1 MPKLKITDTILY
13 VLVSTLSTQD
23 NVKLLKKIESGFK
36 RTVNWNKYQ
45 SKITSQVQNRYLD
58 FLIDPNF
65 QEVDILFVLS
75 FENEEDGES
84 DKKYYLPI
92 IEIKN
97 VIINRRIFFD
107 QTAKN
112 NLRRYDHIRKI
123 ATGQGDNYTTGCLLD
138 YPFFKEYYKLIATDL
153 YKQ

>member
-45 SKITSQVQNRYLD
+45 SKIASQVQNRYLD

-75 FENEEDGES
+75 FENEED
-84 DKKYYLPI
+84 
-92 IEIKN
+92 
-97 VIINRRIFFD
+97 
-107 QTAKN
+107 
-112 NLRRYDHIRKI
+112 
-123 ATGQGDNYTTGCLLD
+123 
-138 YPFFKEYYKLIATDL
+138 
-153 YKQ
+153 

>member
-75 FENEEDGES
+75 FENEED
-84 DKKYYLPI
+84 
-92 IEIKN
+92 
-97 VIINRRIFFD
+97 
-107 QTAKN
+107 
-112 NLRRYDHIRKI
+112 
-123 ATGQGDNYTTGCLLD
+123 
-138 YPFFKEYYKLIATDL
+138 
-153 YKQ
+153 